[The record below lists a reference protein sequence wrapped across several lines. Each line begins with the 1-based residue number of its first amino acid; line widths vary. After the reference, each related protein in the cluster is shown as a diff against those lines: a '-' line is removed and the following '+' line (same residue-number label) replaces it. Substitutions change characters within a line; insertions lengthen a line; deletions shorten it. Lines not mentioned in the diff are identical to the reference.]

1 MNNHMIIISVKSCW
15 DNNKYIITIIIVNIC
30 LFELNK
36 FKVRSLLFKLGS
48 ISSLLSVRPWLLT
61 HLVVNM
67 GALKHSLFIA
77 YITSIVWCTLD
88 MSVNVGTMYVRRG
101 TIVEVIPQT
110 ALLIT
115 CGFSIAMHILV
126 VYMLWRH
133 SIDCK
138 SSEFQQEL
146 PIVHSASKTQY
157 EFEPGYTRI
166 QSTPLPLPPIPP
178 RPQAR
183 ARTAPHC
190 RVDVHSVRR
199 AQNTTRRQRNLVLI
213 NTL

>member
-1 MNNHMIIISVKSCW
+1 MIIISVKSCW

-138 SSEFQQEL
+138 SSTFQQEL
-146 PIVHSASKTQY
+146 PIVHSFFCLFLMITSILQVGTLNVGLISVKISAAK
-157 EFEPGYTRI
+157 
-166 QSTPLPLPPIPP
+166 STPSL
-178 RPQAR
+178 
-183 ARTAPHC
+183 HYKG
-190 RVDVHSVRR
+190 
-199 AQNTTRRQRNLVLI
+199 
-213 NTL
+213 